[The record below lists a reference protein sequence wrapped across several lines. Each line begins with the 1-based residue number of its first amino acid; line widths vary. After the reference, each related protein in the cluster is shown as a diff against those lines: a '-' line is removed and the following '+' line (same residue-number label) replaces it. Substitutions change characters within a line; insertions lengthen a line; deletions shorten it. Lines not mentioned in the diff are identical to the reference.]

1 MRVRNIS
8 TVPVVAAGL
17 AIPPGRI
24 GNIPDAEWDEWIG
37 RSSGN
42 KLMAATKLRVEGA
55 VAADTTAP
63 ADDGG
68 GGDDAAAKTAELPA
82 DKPKPKPK
90 R

>member
-24 GNIPDAEWDEWIG
+24 GKIPDAQWTEWLG
-37 RSSGN
+37 RSTGN
-42 KLMAATKLRVEGA
+42 KAMAATKLRVEDD
-55 VAADTTAP
+55 VADTP
-63 ADDGG
+63 ASADVG
-68 GGDDAAAKTAELPA
+68 GGDDAAKTAELPA

>member
-24 GNIPDAEWDEWIG
+24 GKIPAEQWTEWLG
-37 RSSGN
+37 RSTGN
-42 KLMAATKLRVEGA
+42 KAMAATKLRVEDD
-55 VAADTTAP
+55 VADTPAP

-68 GGDDAAAKTAELPA
+68 GGDDTAAKTAELPA